1 MPHSLLRRLLTL
13 WLLCLPAALWLGSC
27 SAARVHQQN
36 ILFRTDGA
44 GRIDT
49 ARLRD
54 VVNRA
59 ERNYI
64 IQPNDYIEVRVY
76 TNEGERILDPNGEL
90 QFGIQGAAGG
100 VGGNAGAGRSAGT
113 GVAGG
118 RQQQGQGQGQQ
129 QNQQGYNVF
138 LVQHDGVVR
147 LPMVNYQR
155 LAGLSLLQAD
165 SLLQIKYTEFYKGV
179 FVATRVTNNRIFVLG
194 ATSGGSGQVIQ
205 MSNDNMNLLEVLA
218 TAGGID
224 GAFVGTTATGRAG
237 RADNIRLIR
246 GSLKNPQVQIIN
258 LTTIDGMRRA
268 NLQVEP
274 NDIIYVEPIRRPFYE
289 GLQDITPL
297 FAIVSSIT
305 SIVTTVF
312 LIQEINRRSNQ

>member
-1 MPHSLLRRLLTL
+1 MPKLFLRRFLVL
-13 WLLCLPAALWLGSC
+13 WLFCFPAVLLLGSC

-36 ILFRTDGA
+36 ILFRADGV
-44 GRIDT
+44 GRLDT
-49 ARLRD
+49 AKLRD

-64 IQPNDYIEVRVY
+64 IQPNDYLEVRVY

-90 QFGIQGAAGG
+90 QFGSMTGA
-100 VGGNAGAGRSAGT
+100 GNAGGAGSIGSSQPQS
-113 GVAGG
+113 GLGG
-118 RQQQGQGQGQQ
+118 RQGGQQQ
-129 QNQQGYNVF
+129 QNQQNQNSNQF

-147 LPMVNYQR
+147 LPMVGYQR
-155 LAGLSLLQAD
+155 LTGLTLLQAD
-165 SLLQIKYTEFYKGV
+165 SLLQTKYTEFYKGV
-179 FVATRVTNNRIFVLG
+179 FVTTRVANNRIIVLG

-205 MSNDNMNLLEVLA
+205 MFNDNMNLLEVLA
-218 TAGGID
+218 MAGGID
-224 GAFVGTTATGRAG
+224 GAFVGTTASGRAG

-246 GSLKNPQVQIIN
+246 GSLKNPQVQVID

-289 GLQDITPL
+289 GLQDATPL
-297 FAIVSSIT
+297 FSLIASIAGVVSTIY
-305 SIVTTVF
+305 
-312 LIQEINRRSNQ
+312 LISRLGSNGN

>member
-1 MPHSLLRRLLTL
+1 MPKSSLHRLLLL
-13 WLLCLPAALWLGSC
+13 WLLCAPAALFLGSC

-44 GRIDT
+44 GRLDT
-49 ARLRD
+49 AKLRD

-64 IQPNDYIEVRVY
+64 IQPNDYLEVRLY

-90 QFGIQGAAGG
+90 QFGNMMGTGGTGSIGISRPQSG
-100 VGGNAGAGRSAGT
+100 VGGRQ
-113 GVAGG
+113 GG
-118 RQQQGQGQGQQ
+118 QQQQQQQ
-129 QNQQGYNVF
+129 QNQNSTQF

-147 LPMVNYQR
+147 LPMVGYQR
-155 LAGLSLLQAD
+155 LTGLTLLQAD
-165 SLLQIKYTEFYKGV
+165 SLLQTKYTEFYKGV
-179 FVATRVTNNRIFVLG
+179 FVTTRVANNRIIVLG

-205 MSNDNMNLLEVLA
+205 MYNDNMNLLEVLA

-246 GSLKNPQVQIIN
+246 GSLKNPQVQIID

-289 GLQDITPL
+289 GLQDATPL
-297 FAIVSSIT
+297 FGLIASIASVIST
-305 SIVTTVF
+305 IY
-312 LIQEINRRSNQ
+312 LISKL

>member
-1 MPHSLLRRLLTL
+1 MPYLPLRRLLTL

-44 GRIDT
+44 GRMDT

-59 ERNYI
+59 ERNYL
-64 IQPNDYIEVRVY
+64 IQPNDYLEIRLY

-90 QFGIQGAAGG
+90 QFGNI
-100 VGGNAGAGRSAGT
+100 VGGGGIGSVGPGRPQSSF
-113 GVAGG
+113 GG
-118 RQQQGQGQGQQ
+118 RQNGQQ
-129 QNQQGYNVF
+129 QNQQNQYGTQF
-138 LVQHDGVVR
+138 LVQHDGIVR
-147 LPMVNYQR
+147 LPMVGYQR
-155 LAGLSLLQAD
+155 LTGLTLLQAD
-165 SLLQIKYTEFYKGV
+165 SLLQTKYSEFYKGV
-179 FVATRVTNNRIFVLG
+179 FVTTRVTNNRIVVLG
-194 ATSGGSGQVIQ
+194 ATSGGSGQLIQ
-205 MSNDNMNLLEVLA
+205 MYNDNMNLLEVLA
-218 TAGGID
+218 AAGGID

-246 GSLKNPQVQIIN
+246 GSLKNPQVQIID
-258 LTTIDGMRRA
+258 LTTIEGMRRA

-289 GLQDITPL
+289 GLQDATPL
-297 FAIVSSIT
+297 FSLIASIAGVVSTIY
-305 SIVTTVF
+305 
-312 LIQEINRRSNQ
+312 LISQLGK

>member
-1 MPHSLLRRLLTL
+1 MFLRRFLIL
-13 WLLCLPAALWLGSC
+13 WLLCSPAALLLGSC

-36 ILFRTDGA
+36 ILFRADGA
-44 GRIDT
+44 GRLDT
-49 ARLRD
+49 AKLRD

-64 IQPNDYIEVRVY
+64 IQPNDYLEVRVY

-90 QFGIQGAAGG
+90 QFGSMT
-100 VGGNAGAGRSAGT
+100 GAGSTGSNGSSRPQSAL
-113 GVAGG
+113 GG
-118 RQQQGQGQGQQ
+118 SQGGQQQ
-129 QNQQGYNVF
+129 QNQNSNQF

-147 LPMVNYQR
+147 LPMVGYQR
-155 LAGLSLLQAD
+155 LTGLTLLQAD
-165 SLLQIKYTEFYKGV
+165 SLLQTKYTEFYKGV
-179 FVATRVTNNRIFVLG
+179 FVTTRVANNRIIVLG

-205 MSNDNMNLLEVLA
+205 MFNDNMNLLEVLA
-218 TAGGID
+218 MAGGIE
-224 GAFVGTTATGRAG
+224 GAFVGTTASGRAG

-246 GSLKNPQVQIIN
+246 GSLKNPQVQVID

-289 GLQDITPL
+289 GLQDATPL
-297 FAIVSSIT
+297 FSLIASIAGVVSTIY
-305 SIVTTVF
+305 
-312 LIQEINRRSNQ
+312 LISRLGSNGN

>member
-1 MPHSLLRRLLTL
+1 MPKLILRRFLIL
-13 WLLCLPAALWLGSC
+13 WLLCSPAALLLGSC

-36 ILFRTDGA
+36 ILFRADGA
-44 GRIDT
+44 GRLDT
-49 ARLRD
+49 AKLRD

-64 IQPNDYIEVRVY
+64 IQPNDYLEVRVY

-90 QFGIQGAAGG
+90 QFGSMTG
-100 VGGNAGAGRSAGT
+100 VGSTGGAGSIGSSQAQSAP
-113 GVAGG
+113 GG
-118 RQQQGQGQGQQ
+118 RQGGQQNQQ
-129 QNQQGYNVF
+129 QNQNSNQF

-147 LPMVNYQR
+147 LPMVGYQR
-155 LAGLSLLQAD
+155 LTGLTLLQAD
-165 SLLQIKYTEFYKGV
+165 SLLQTRYTEFYKGV
-179 FVATRVTNNRIFVLG
+179 FVTTRVANNRIIVLG

-205 MSNDNMNLLEVLA
+205 MFNDNMNLLEVLA
-218 TAGGID
+218 MAGGIN
-224 GAFVGTTATGRAG
+224 GAFVGTTASGASG

-246 GSLKNPQVQIIN
+246 GSLKNPQVQIID

-289 GLQDITPL
+289 GLQDAAPL
-297 FAIVSSIT
+297 FSLIASIAGVVSTIY
-305 SIVTTVF
+305 
-312 LIQEINRRSNQ
+312 LISRLGSNGN

>member
-1 MPHSLLRRLLTL
+1 MHKFLSRRLLFL
-13 WLLCLPAALWLGSC
+13 WLLCAPAALLLGSC
-27 SAARVHQQN
+27 ATARVHQQN

-64 IQPNDYIEVRVY
+64 IQPNDYLEVRLY

-90 QFGIQGAAGG
+90 FFGNRT
-100 VGGNAGAGRSAGT
+100 GNAGGASTIRQSAGI
-113 GVAGG
+113 G
-118 RQQQGQGQGQQ
+118 RQGQQGQQ
-129 QNQQGYNVF
+129 QNQQQNQQGQGNTVF
-138 LVQHDGVVR
+138 LVQHDGIVR

-155 LAGLSLLQAD
+155 LAGLTLLQAD
-165 SLLQIKYTEFYKGV
+165 SLLQTKYTEFYKGV
-179 FVATRVTNNRIFVLG
+179 FVTTRVTNNRIVVLG
-194 ATSGGSGQVIQ
+194 ALSGGSGQVIQ
-205 MSNDNMNLLEVLA
+205 MFNDNMTLLEVLA
-218 TAGGID
+218 SAGGIE
-224 GAFVGTTATGRAG
+224 GAFVGTSGTGRAG

-246 GSLKNPQVQIIN
+246 GNLKNPQVQLID

-297 FAIVSSIT
+297 FGLLGGIASVVSTIYLVSRL
-305 SIVTTVF
+305 SGG
-312 LIQEINRRSNQ
+312 N